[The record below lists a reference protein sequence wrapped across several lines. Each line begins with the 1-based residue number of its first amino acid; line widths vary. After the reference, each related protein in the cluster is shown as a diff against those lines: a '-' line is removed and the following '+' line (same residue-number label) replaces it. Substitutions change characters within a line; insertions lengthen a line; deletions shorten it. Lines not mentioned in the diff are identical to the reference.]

1 MNNSNIDRRVGLS
14 ALLIVFGIHFLLL
27 AFPRTGY
34 HFGIL
39 VPAAAFVIFLGLYG
53 VVTGFQQDTRDTV
66 FWSSMLG
73 FVGLIVLLQVLEAVR
88 FSFTTLAGAA
98 VISAGLSI
106 LVSSL
111 LDSTRGT
118 TSRNGLIWGIL
129 TVGVGAVA
137 FLSGLDI
144 FSAQVV
150 DIIRKSAV
158 GGLFLILGLAV
169 LIKGGIRK

>member
-1 MNNSNIDRRVGLS
+1 M
-14 ALLIVFGIHFLLL
+14 
-27 AFPRTGY
+27 
-34 HFGIL
+34 
-39 VPAAAFVIFLGLYG
+39 
-53 VVTGFQQDTRDTV
+53 
-66 FWSSMLG
+66 
-73 FVGLIVLLQVLEAVR
+73 
-88 FSFTTLAGAA
+88 
-98 VISAGLSI
+98 SAGLSI

-118 TSRNGLIWGIL
+118 MPRNGFVWGVL

-158 GGLFLILGLAV
+158 GGLFLVLGLAV